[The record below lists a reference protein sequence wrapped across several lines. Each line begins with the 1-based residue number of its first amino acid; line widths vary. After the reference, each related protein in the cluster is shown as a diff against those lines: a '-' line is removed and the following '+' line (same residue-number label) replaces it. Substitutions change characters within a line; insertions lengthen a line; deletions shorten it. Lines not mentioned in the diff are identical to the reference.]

1 MLDRE
6 SRDLSFVYRV
16 HRGGILPGPDLLLTL
31 DRAAL
36 PLPRSRCCYSW
47 TLEKAAAA
55 GELSHRTGL
64 SGFLSRA
71 PKGEIEKSI
80 SGFDDAEPSEIYTRL
95 WEVVAGRD
103 CPHGGRYGMSTH
115 QIKWCQL

>member
-1 MLDRE
+1 VLDRE
-6 SRDLSFVYRV
+6 SRDLSFVDRV

-36 PLPRSRCCYSW
+36 PLPRCCYSRA
-47 TLEKAAAA
+47 LEKAAAA

-64 SGFLSRA
+64 SGFLSCA
-71 PKGEIEKSI
+71 PKAEIEKSI
-80 SGFDDAEPSEIYTRL
+80 SGFDDAEPLEIYTRL

-103 CPHGGRYGMSTH
+103 CPHGGRYGLSTH